1 MSIPRGLARL
11 LPLMMAAAALAI
23 VFACTDG
30 DVEEAT
36 TPPASGVTP
45 TPTVTPPPGPQPFL
59 SPPAPVPATENVLAI
74 PGFEECTDASPGPC
88 SPWFALKPPNFQLAD
103 NAHSGEVSAM
113 LRMRELESAA
123 GTTVYYLV
131 QEVAPTEFPEVLSG
145 FYRVE
150 NWLRGTEKQYLQFVI
165 IVAGADN
172 APADFGNHQI
182 RYILTG
188 IDEEPFAISNAKF
201 VFLGEKEPTMNE
213 WVPFQVNVK
222 QDFLDLW
229 GAVPEGYDF
238 IRLLYEVRYDDKQPQ
253 APSEA
258 DVFYDDLYF
267 GPAEGAPTP

>member
-1 MSIPRGLARL
+1 MSIRRGFARFL
-11 LPLMMAAAALAI
+11 RLMMAAAALAI
-23 VFACTDG
+23 VFACADG

-45 TPTVTPPPGPQPFL
+45 TPTVTPPPGPQPSL

-165 IVAGADN
+165 IVAGGGER
-172 APADFGNHQI
+172 APGV
-182 RYILTG
+182 RR
-188 IDEEPFAISNAKF
+188 
-201 VFLGEKEPTMNE
+201 PTT
-213 WVPFQVNVK
+213 
-222 QDFLDLW
+222 
-229 GAVPEGYDF
+229 AH
-238 IRLLYEVRYDDKQPQ
+238 
-253 APSEA
+253 S
-258 DVFYDDLYF
+258 
-267 GPAEGAPTP
+267 